1 MTAIQPMF
9 LIAFWI
15 ATLST
20 GNHVSAADYPASL
33 ELELQSALELGAR
46 DSADPYLLTKVA
58 SLYLDL
64 GDDLYQ
70 EKEKR
75 LAAYEEGARFAR
87 HALELQEVSAEA
99 HFLYAANLGSAVHL
113 KGLMASAMVVQT
125 LKRHLHRTLELKS
138 DHAPAL
144 HMMGAMLEQLPWFLG
159 GDGKAAL
166 ESMKRAV
173 VTDPNYAHARLD
185 LAKMYLKRHDSE
197 SAKQELR
204 LLVTLEHPQ
213 DQYAWTNRYRP
224 EGLKLLA
231 ALNVD

>member
-1 MTAIQPMF
+1 MTSVQRMF

-15 ATLST
+15 AALST
-20 GNHVSAADYPASL
+20 GNLVTAADYPASL
-33 ELELQSALELGAR
+33 ELELQSALELGVR
-46 DSADPYLLTKVA
+46 DSTDPYLLTKVA

-75 LAAYEEGARFAR
+75 LAAYEEGAQFAR
-87 HALELQEVSAEA
+87 RALELQEVSAEA
-99 HFLYAANLGSAVHL
+99 HFLYAANLGSAAQL

-125 LKRHLHRTLELKS
+125 LKRHVHRTLELKS

-159 GDGKAAL
+159 GNGKAAL

-173 VTDPNYAHARLD
+173 GTDPNYAHARLD

-204 LLVTLEHPQ
+204 LLVNLEHPC
-213 DQYAWTNRYRP
+213 DQYAWTSRYRP

>member
-1 MTAIQPMF
+1 MF

-15 ATLST
+15 AVLST
-20 GNHVSAADYPASL
+20 GTLGTAADYPASL

-46 DSADPYLLTKVA
+46 DSTDPHLLTKVA

-64 GDDLYQ
+64 GVDLYQ

-87 HALELQEVSAEA
+87 RALELQEGSAEA
-99 HFLYAANLGSAVHL
+99 HYLYAANLGSAAQL
-113 KGLMASAMVVQT
+113 KGVVASALTVSE
-125 LKRHLHRTLELKS
+125 LKAHVRRALELKH

-144 HMMGAMLEQLPWFLG
+144 HMMGMMLEELPWFLG

-166 ESMKRAV
+166 ESMKHAV
-173 VTDPNYAHARLD
+173 ATDPNYASARLD

-204 LLVTLEHPQ
+204 TLVALEHPR
-213 DQYAWTNRYRP
+213 DRYAWTSRYRP
-224 EGLKLLA
+224 EGLRLLA
-231 ALNVD
+231 ALYVD